1 MDYLSQNTPQQ
12 EATLQAVLHLAQM
25 CEYEADHSHHVARL
39 ALRVYDELRVLHK
52 LGQRER
58 FWLQCASIL
67 HDIGWI
73 EGWKSHH
80 KISMRIIL
88 STPLLPL
95 DSSERLII
103 GSAARYHRK
112 GLPDM
117 KHDNIA
123 ALTPEE
129 RHITL
134 VLAACLR
141 FADGL
146 DQTHQSRVRDIA
158 CKMTAKKITFFCNLR
173 IPAPEETLSAARKSD
188 LLALVFERKVIVEC
202 Q

>member
-1 MDYLSQNTPQQ
+1 
-12 EATLQAVLHLAQM
+12 LAQM

-39 ALRVYDELRVLHK
+39 ALRVFDELRPLHK

-58 FWLQCASIL
+58 FWLHCAAIL

-80 KISMRIIL
+80 KVSMRIIL
-88 STPLLPL
+88 STPMLPF
-95 DSSERLII
+95 DSTERLVI
-103 GSAARYHRK
+103 GSAARYHRRA
-112 GLPDM
+112 LPDM

-123 ALTPEE
+123 ALGPDE
-129 RHITL
+129 RRIAL

-146 DQTHQSRVRDIA
+146 DQTHQSRVRDVS
-158 CKMTAKKITFFCNLR
+158 CKITAKKITFYCNLR
-173 IPAPEETLSAARKSD
+173 IPAPDEALSAAKKSD
-188 LLALVFERKVIVEC
+188 LLAQIFERKIVVDCE
-202 Q
+202 